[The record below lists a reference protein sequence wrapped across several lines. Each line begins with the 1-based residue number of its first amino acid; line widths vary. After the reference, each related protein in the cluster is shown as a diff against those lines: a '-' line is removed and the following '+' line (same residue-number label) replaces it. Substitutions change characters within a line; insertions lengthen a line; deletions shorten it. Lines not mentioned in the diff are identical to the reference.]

1 MWLVFWATRSAK
13 GTRKAINFPVRACTQ
28 TVGIEAWKLS
38 RTIATGQV
46 SKLSKVTGLQNDRCS
61 WPRGKVFGG
70 SSMLNYMLYVHCN
83 KRDYDGWE
91 KLGNPGLSCESV
103 LPYFKKSEDNRNP
116 SYSQTRHH
124 STGGYLT
131 VQEAPQHT
139 PPATAFAEG
148 GQGMGYEARD
158 INGKYQTGFMIARG
172 TIRGSSRCSTA
183 KAFLRPA
190 KSRQNLH
197 VALEAHLTKI
207 LIDMLS
213 RRAYGV

>member
-1 MWLVFWATRSAK
+1 
-13 GTRKAINFPVRACTQ
+13 
-28 TVGIEAWKLS
+28 
-38 RTIATGQV
+38 
-46 SKLSKVTGLQNDRCS
+46 
-61 WPRGKVFGG
+61 
-70 SSMLNYMLYVHCN
+70 
-83 KRDYDGWE
+83 
-91 KLGNPGLSCESV
+91 
-103 LPYFKKSEDNRNP
+103 
-116 SYSQTRHH
+116 
-124 STGGYLT
+124 
-131 VQEAPQHT
+131 
-139 PPATAFAEG
+139 
-148 GQGMGYEARD
+148 MGYEARD